1 MEKNLN
7 KQDHSRSSGVSC
19 PSTSQSRSRSCCSYQ
34 PVNISRSPSS
44 SGPGPRNVRLRNL
57 FFHKCGLTRGDCT
70 VIFLL
75 LGVVAFGC
83 GYYFTRALPYK
94 IHQVA
99 RWFEFFRQ
107 KILNIDPQQHSFIF
121 YLICFY
127 SLKYSFSPFFT
138 LFTICTYLQIQH
150 SLNLSLISEII
161 KRCGRQLNFS
171 RQKRNL
177 NNTDICWVL
186 CYFPSEVNR
195 NKIIFLVFLVVH
207 THGNAIR
214 ELKKSEATTSKA
226 DALERSSTLP
236 PAIFNKDFSAAKWL
250 AESMERSGP
259 DQLEMSSSLKIW

>member
-1 MEKNLN
+1 MNWKSLNVYFLLQRLIKQILSKKNRICYPFRTDKLGDSCRNEEIIEKMKMEKNLN

-99 RWFEFFRQ
+99 R
-107 KILNIDPQQHSFIF
+107 
-121 YLICFY
+121 
-127 SLKYSFSPFFT
+127 
-138 LFTICTYLQIQH
+138 
-150 SLNLSLISEII
+150 
-161 KRCGRQLNFS
+161 
-171 RQKRNL
+171 
-177 NNTDICWVL
+177 
-186 CYFPSEVNR
+186 
-195 NKIIFLVFLVVH
+195 
-207 THGNAIR
+207 
-214 ELKKSEATTSKA
+214 
-226 DALERSSTLP
+226 
-236 PAIFNKDFSAAKWL
+236 
-250 AESMERSGP
+250 
-259 DQLEMSSSLKIW
+259 